1 MNQGHQDSIDPE
13 LTWAS
18 IRESV
23 QGLEV
28 LAGGLASAGPQFQL
42 RQVIDFQALI
52 TTDDGICIT
61 LDIRLPATGRVEFQ
75 GTVDELLKCLKSGPR
90 LFDALT
96 NRRFRLFSR

>member
-1 MNQGHQDSIDPE
+1 MNHVHQDLIDPE

-18 IRESV
+18 VRGFD

-28 LAGGLASAGPQFQL
+28 IAGGLVSAGPQFQL

-52 TTDDGICIT
+52 ASDDGACVT
-61 LDIRLPATGRVEFQ
+61 LDIRLPVAGSAEFQ

-96 NRRFRLFSR
+96 NRRFRLLSK